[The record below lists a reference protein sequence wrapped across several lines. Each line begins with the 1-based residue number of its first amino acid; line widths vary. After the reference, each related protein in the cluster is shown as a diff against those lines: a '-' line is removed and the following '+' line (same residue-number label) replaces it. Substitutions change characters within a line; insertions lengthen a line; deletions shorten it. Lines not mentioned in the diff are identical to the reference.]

1 MIRNIGPVTRLWER
15 YILVLPAL
23 LALLIVA
30 VYPFIFGL
38 TMSLR
43 GATLANF
50 RTAPWVGLN
59 NYYRLFGDRFFWNS
73 LSFTVKFIV
82 ATVFFEMIFGTAL
95 ALFFFLA
102 SFPAKRVLFVGML
115 TPLMIAPIF
124 YGVSLKL
131 AFNSLYG
138 FIPWFLRLFGLQIDF
153 FSTPRSAF
161 WTMVGIDVWQW
172 TSFVLLLVYAGL
184 HSIPKET
191 IEAATVDGAG
201 WWQMIWRILL
211 PQTLPVLSIA
221 GLLRAIDAF
230 KVFDTIYVITG
241 GGPGV
246 STRSASLQIWYYMFA
261 QFDLGKAAAYTT
273 ILAILVSFIA
283 QVTVRKLIKT

>member
-1 MIRNIGPVTRLWER
+1 MRSITRTWER
-15 YILVLPAL
+15 YSLILPAL
-23 LALLIVA
+23 LALAIVA

-38 TMSLR
+38 IMSLR

-50 RTAPWVGLN
+50 RTAPWVGIA
-59 NYYRLFGDRFFWNS
+59 NYSRLFADRLFWGS
-73 LSFTVKFIV
+73 FSFTIRFV
-82 ATVFFEMIFGTAL
+82 AAAVFFEVVLGTAV
-95 ALFFFLA
+95 ALFFYLA
-102 SFPAKRVLFVGML
+102 PFPAKRFLFTGVMI
-115 TPLMIAPIF
+115 PLMIAPIF

-138 FIPWFLRLFGLQIDF
+138 VIPWLLGLFGIQIDF

-172 TSFVLLLVYAGL
+172 TSLVLLLVYAGL

-191 IEAATVDGAG
+191 LEAATVDGAG
-201 WWQMIWRILL
+201 WWQLISKILL
-211 PQTLPVLSIA
+211 PQILPIISVA

-246 STRSASLQIWYYMFA
+246 STRSASLQIWYYTFA
-261 QFDLGKAAAYTT
+261 QFDLGKAAAYT
-273 ILAILVSFIA
+273 IVFAFFVSFVVQIIM
-283 QVTVRKLIKT
+283 RRLMKER